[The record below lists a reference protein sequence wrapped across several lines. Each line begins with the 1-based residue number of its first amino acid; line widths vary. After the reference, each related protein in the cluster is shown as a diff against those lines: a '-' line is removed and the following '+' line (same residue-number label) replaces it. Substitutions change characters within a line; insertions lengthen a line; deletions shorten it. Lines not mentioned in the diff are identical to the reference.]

1 MTDGAHKGLL
11 IALSALWIALVAGY
25 MAWGAINHV
34 GLYRWLADL
43 QVARTGGYYPRWTG
57 IIPALLLCA
66 PALWFLRRLAD
77 QAAADQPAGPAA
89 EARRIGRTARIMGSV
104 GVVAGI
110 IGVGAFVMA
119 QGVPDGSEPAL
130 DFNLAVLGSGAPVP
144 THKVRIRGNVD
155 SDATTGVTETGGS
168 TDRSTLY
175 AGFRPDSGAKDAPLG
190 LFVERNMA
198 GGADAV
204 TAQAFLP
211 DQDGYLV
218 ENGLPAL
225 ALSDLR
231 QRGIAVA
238 SPHYVLRS
246 GGDGPRTPYYVAAAL
261 GGLVCVVC
269 LIVAVIGGFQ
279 ARARALRS

>member
-1 MTDGAHKGLL
+1 MTEGTHKGLL
-11 IALSALWIALVAGY
+11 IALSALWIALVSGY
-25 MAWGAINHV
+25 MAWGAINHS

-43 QVARTGGYYPRWTG
+43 QVAQTGGYYPRWTG

-77 QAAADQPAGPAA
+77 QAAAAQPAGPAA
-89 EARRIGRTARIMGSV
+89 EAQRIGRTARITASAGI
-104 GVVAGI
+104 VAGI

-119 QGVPDGSEPAL
+119 QSVPDGSEPAL
-130 DFNLAVLGSGAPVP
+130 DFNLAVLGTGAPVP
-144 THKVRIRGNVD
+144 AHKVRIRGDVD
-155 SDATTGVTETGGS
+155 PEATTGVTETGGAN
-168 TDRSTLY
+168 DRSTLY
-175 AGFRPDSGAKDAPLG
+175 AGFRADNGAKDAPLR
-190 LFVERNMA
+190 LFIERNVA
-198 GGADAV
+198 GGAEAV

-225 ALSDLR
+225 ALSDL
-231 QRGIAVA
+231 QERGIAVA

-261 GGLVCVVC
+261 GGLVCLVC
-269 LIVAVIGGFQ
+269 LIVAVIGAVQ
-279 ARARALRS
+279 ARGRARQA